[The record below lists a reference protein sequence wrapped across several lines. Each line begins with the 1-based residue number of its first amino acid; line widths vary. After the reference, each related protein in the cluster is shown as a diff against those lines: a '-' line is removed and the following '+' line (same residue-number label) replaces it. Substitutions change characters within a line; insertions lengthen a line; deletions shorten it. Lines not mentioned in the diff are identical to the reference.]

1 MEFSYTKHK
10 MPRGA
15 RADAEVDDKV
25 YLIKNV
31 SELRLTY
38 QIKMLTYMAQ
48 TRNKMLIIRLPKE
61 AKIHESLRE
70 FVRSVNGLIKIEW
83 T

>member
-1 MEFSYTKHK
+1 MEFLYTKHQ

-15 RADAEVDDKV
+15 RADAEVGDKV

-38 QIKMLTYMAQ
+38 QIKMLTYMSQ
-48 TRNKMLIIRLPKE
+48 TRNKKLIIRLPKA

-70 FVRSVNGLIKIEW
+70 FVRGVNGLIKIEW

>member
-1 MEFSYTKHK
+1 MEFSYTKHQ

-15 RADAEVDDKV
+15 RADAEVGDKV

-31 SELRLTY
+31 SQLRLTY
-38 QIKMLTYMAQ
+38 QIKMLTYMAK
-48 TRNKMLIIRLPKE
+48 TRNKILIIRLPKA

-70 FVRSVNGLIKIEW
+70 FVRSVNGLINIEW